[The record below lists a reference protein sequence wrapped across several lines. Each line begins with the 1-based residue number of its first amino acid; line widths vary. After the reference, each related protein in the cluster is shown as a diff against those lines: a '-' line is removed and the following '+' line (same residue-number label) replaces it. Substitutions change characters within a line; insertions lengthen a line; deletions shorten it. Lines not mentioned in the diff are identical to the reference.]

1 MLRRLP
7 LLPLSALF
15 FNGAATAQQAP
26 ETPLQQVEI
35 KGPGS
40 QELRRNDSL
49 GRIVVGR
56 E

>member
-1 MLRRLP
+1 MLRRP
-7 LLPLSALF
+7 LLPLSILF
-15 FNGAATAQQAP
+15 FHGAATAQQAP
-26 ETPLQQVEI
+26 AAPIQQVEV
-35 KGPGS
+35 KGPGA